1 MNDKFSSFQQV
12 NKMSSGRE
20 VCLFGAG
27 NIAHKTL
34 RKLNCAVSCIY
45 DNSANL
51 WETEQVNLTVK
62 NPNELSNDKED
73 RFFIICTTSFIEV
86 SNQLSDLGYV
96 SGEDFIV
103 SPILNDLRVIDELES
118 VNVRLLLSS
127 GTQPN
132 DDPLTGGGLYCLH
145 INGLQHNVEKVLSG
159 SCHSIVKQ
167 GDHFL
172 TVDDERGIIRVDS
185 EFKTEILTELP
196 QGSRGHGLSY
206 HADSDTYFVACS
218 YLDTVVRFN
227 NQFEQIQTYPL
238 SNKAG
243 KEGGPFHHTND
254 CLTLGN
260 SLYVSMFSRTGNW
273 KRDVFDGVVLE
284 FDIETG
290 KEIGV
295 VIDDLWMPHN
305 IAFTD
310 GSLTVLDS
318 LRGGL
323 VRNNAQT
330 VGRFPAF
337 TRGLDNDGVY
347 HYIGQSRN
355 RNFSK
360 NLGNSLNISIDTAVV
375 IFDETTKVSRTI
387 QLPSTI
393 SEIHSIAIL
402 D

>member
-1 MNDKFSSFQQV
+1 MNEKFSSFQKI
-12 NKMSSGRE
+12 NKLSSGRD

-34 RKLNCAVSCIY
+34 RKLSSPVSCIY

-51 WETEQVNLTVK
+51 WGTEQVNLKVE
-62 NPNELSNDKED
+62 NPCDLVSENDN

-86 SNQLSDLGYV
+86 ANQLGNLGYI
-96 SGEDFIV
+96 SGEDFVV
-103 SPILNDLRVIDELES
+103 SPILNDLRVIDDLES
-118 VNVRLLLSS
+118 VNIRLLLSS

-132 DDPLTGGGLYCLH
+132 DDSLTGGGLYCLH
-145 INGLQHNVEKVLSG
+145 INGLQHTVEKVLSG
-159 SCHSIVKQ
+159 SCHSIIKQ
-167 GDHFL
+167 DGHFL

-185 EFKTEILTELP
+185 EFETEILTDLP

-218 YLDTVVRFN
+218 YLDTVLRFN
-227 NQFEQIQTYPL
+227 NKFEKIQSYPL
-238 SNKAG
+238 SKKTG
-243 KEGGPFHHTND
+243 IEGGPFHHTND
-254 CLTLGN
+254 CLALGG
-260 SLYVSMFSRTGNW
+260 SLYVSMFSKTGNW

-290 KEIGV
+290 QEIGV

-305 IAFTD
+305 IQLID

-330 VGRFPAF
+330 VGLFPAF
-337 TRGLDNDGVY
+337 TRGLDSDGVY
-347 HYIGQSRN
+347 FYLGQSRN

-375 IFDETTKVSRTI
+375 IFDEVTKVSRTI

-393 SEIHSIAIL
+393 SEIHSIAII